1 MKIQSVCDRY
11 RTKLN
16 RRIWEMTGLW
26 EMGLAEIRPVS
37 RVFRKLMDKELAIKD
52 SDRCCLNLHRKWT
65 FAALISLPKSYTM
78 GSVCLHPQN
87 PTHSQASWLNPHYLL
102 CCEWLPSLTL
112 TFGNAF
118 LAVRFVSFL
127 YCNWNSLSMV
137 PQATL
142 GHCLPWSNHDSECHY
157 PSTTNV
163 TWTSVHVFIKVVLD
177 FLTTKSSEQ

>member
-1 MKIQSVCDRY
+1 
-11 RTKLN
+11 
-16 RRIWEMTGLW
+16 MTGSW
-26 EMGLAEIRPVS
+26 EMGFAEMRPVS

-52 SDRCCLNLHRKWT
+52 SDRHCLNLHRKWT

-87 PTHSQASWLNPHYLL
+87 PTHSQASWLNPHSLL

-127 YCNWNSLSMV
+127 FCNWNSLSIS
-137 PQATL
+137 
-142 GHCLPWSNHDSECHY
+142 GHPGPLSPLIQPWL
-157 PSTTNV
+157 
-163 TWTSVHVFIKVVLD
+163 WVLLSQHHKCD
-177 FLTTKSSEQ
+177 VNISACIH